1 MPEQVA
7 NKTVF
12 TLLEV
17 AKSIQKTIAER
28 YRSSYWIKAEMNKL
42 NHYTHSGHC
51 FPELVEK
58 RDGKVLAEM
67 RSILWK
73 GDYQRINKQFM
84 EILGEP
90 LSEGI
95 TILFQAN
102 ITYDPLYGLSLRIV
116 DIDPAFVL
124 GELEKE
130 KRASIGALKRE
141 GIFQANKGLAFPL
154 VPKRLAIISVET
166 SKGLSDFYKIVQKN
180 PWGYRLETT
189 LYPAILQG
197 ERSIE
202 AILGQLQI
210 IASRLAQYDAVA
222 IIRGGGAEVGLTSF
236 NHYRLAKAV
245 ALFPLPVLT
254 GIGHSTNETV
264 TEMVAHINAIT
275 PSELADFVLQK
286 FHAFSL
292 LTDQAEEQL
301 VRSARGLFAEH
312 HDQLERQTSKI
323 SWSAKT
329 LLLQQH
335 AELRAQKGRLDQA
348 ARTTIKREKTHLKHL
363 ERILAVADPVHLL
376 RRGFSIVRV
385 AGKSVHRLEQVP
397 LNTEL
402 EIQLEDGIVRSKVIL
417 KTE

>member
-1 MPEQVA
+1 MDLVY
-7 NKTVF
+7 VSW
-12 TLLEV
+12 TLT
-17 AKSIQKTIAER
+17 Q
-28 YRSSYWIKAEMNKL
+28 
-42 NHYTHSGHC
+42 
-51 FPELVEK
+51 
-58 RDGKVLAEM
+58 
-67 RSILWK
+67 
-73 GDYQRINKQFM
+73 
-84 EILGEP
+84 
-90 LSEGI
+90 LSFWE
-95 TILFQAN
+95 
-102 ITYDPLYGLSLRIV
+102 SWRR
-116 DIDPAFVL
+116 
-124 GELEKE
+124 E

-301 VRSARGLFAEH
+301 VRSARGLFA
-312 HDQLERQTSKI
+312 LNIMTNWKGKPRKL
-323 SWSAKT
+323 AG
-329 LLLQQH
+329 
-335 AELRAQKGRLDQA
+335 ALRLYCFSSMQNF
-348 ARTTIKREKTHLKHL
+348 ARRK
-363 ERILAVADPVHLL
+363 AD
-376 RRGFSIVRV
+376 
-385 AGKSVHRLEQVP
+385 
-397 LNTEL
+397 
-402 EIQLEDGIVRSKVIL
+402 
-417 KTE
+417 